1 MGTTLT
7 AIQAGGCQVDYVV
20 QIEGY
25 NALLCTSDPIAALE
39 NWQGS
44 TVAGC
49 NDITRAFGGLEV
61 TFDQQTAA
69 HPWEP
74 FGQPPICRLRIVAD
88 FDATDAM
95 TDDFAVEAHK
105 RSGGN
110 ETSLTA
116 SVTPIATSL
125 AVRAAGAFTS
135 TGHVYVGPEA
145 IEYGSKTST
154 SFGTLTRGKFS
165 PFQVDGGDRFAR
177 SHVVRDVTTATGE
190 PIGVGLPPLV
200 SAAPRS
206 WIGRWVGVWISRRT
220 AIGGT
225 GLDAPDEAHLA
236 FAGTI
241 AGIRE
246 GENGEV
252 QIDLEHAL
260 RRIYETRVMSD
271 PWAATLAE
279 GFYLGLV
286 GSGGSGDNQFTCTTY
301 RDSATLTANPLTVV
315 SGAPA
320 GVDEIQ
326 AGTYTA
332 AEIAQAINAWLQAE
346 YAAGRIHYAT
356 TYADAV
362 PTPGGTRGRLSFADA
377 TAGVVTR
384 TVTLTTPF
392 DSTHRF
398 LGWDDRS
405 LVAGGFGVVT
415 GSKDT
420 AGPPL
425 RALASTLGGRIS
437 YANPRGTW
445 IEQTDLLPSPLLD
458 ASGLAD
464 GIVKIGDI
472 GHAVVDYFTGFIQP
486 LPTTAALNRYL
497 PSATLT
503 PFFEIA
509 ITLDDD
515 RDLTI
520 SQVLVVESDFASL
533 LLKLLLSTGGAAHNH
548 ATYDTLPIELGCAI
562 PYSLFSDSFLDDVAG
577 VACAD
582 ATIALVVDKPTR
594 FVDLFNVDFI
604 LRFCFLTWGN
614 GRIHLKSWGTPTAGA
629 ATVALT
635 EANKAIA
642 TEQADN
648 DLQRSAAEER
658 FEFIRN
664 SVVVKY
670 GRNADGDLVSS
681 LPIIDRDSMAM
692 HGDRAITLEA
702 SNTLGQSAIG
712 DLEGLLAKF
721 SATLPMFSRPHKII
735 TRTMQPALYES
746 LTVGTY
752 VTITDSHIRNPETG
766 LRGITGWPGIVVA
779 NRHDWGGSTIGFNGQ
794 APRPRSL
801 FGEVSVMIF
810 DRISE
815 APYCPAAQVDHTAT
829 NAGYDAGTK
838 TLKCK
843 SHEYSTA
850 SQAID
855 ASRFFA
861 NDEVRILEIDP
872 PDPTTALTWL
882 RTVAS
887 ISTDDVVLTDT
898 LYTPAWDATKKYR
911 IVSADYGSA
920 ASSQLTNAYQA
931 DDADGLVV
939 DTRQPY
945 GMMSSGTGQATTF
958 ALSAATELP
967 ARYSTQQVGDGAPF
981 DVGAARDCARLAN
994 NLVVYKSA
1002 PQHPAIY
1009 AETRSA
1015 SLSGTRVLLEIVPV
1029 FLGIGQLSASQ
1040 TLNLYV
1046 APQIRSK
1053 SGAAVSLRVSLCRV
1067 MPAGSSLQDV
1077 TLVDPY
1083 VSATFST
1090 SSTTFSVP
1098 TAQALACGHC
1108 SLAPGP
1114 LGGVAWLV
1122 VESEASD
1129 TEYVGMPV
1137 LYVGPLTTAGQGA
1150 SGLAMR
1156 PATIH
1161 WQRDALNT
1169 YTPSAQFYARLVGVA
1184 NHATAYRHRC
1194 VYSKSWKLGNAS
1206 YGYSGTTTI
1215 GRFRFRTGHGVT
1227 AIRILAIMGKTAT
1240 GGTGTDPR
1248 ATLTLDG
1255 GGGSV
1260 TFYHGLSPTAAT
1272 DAPDELRIVGD
1283 TIAVTA
1289 DTAYTGYLDAID
1301 YARVL
1306 AICVYEL
1313 GSESIA
1319 ESTEWFNATIPQAR
1333 APIFDAFHGRL
1344 LQGLSEIHR
1353 HNAGTVAHWSLING
1367 ASRTRS
1373 SATLIN
1379 LVDNSTTG
1387 APSGA
1392 TPGVKLDLTYR
1403 ATEGVATV
1411 PVEVGV
1417 YGSMASG
1424 SGTVELRD
1432 SSNTVK
1438 ATVTVNSATPGWFTA
1453 TATLAASLE
1462 KYDLYFAGDGANT
1475 LSVSAVSLLEWE
1487 A

>member
-7 AIQAGGCQVDYVV
+7 AIQAGGCHVVYVV

-25 NALLCTSDPIAALE
+25 STILTTGEAASVEQAWQDSAL
-39 NWQGS
+39 
-44 TVAGC
+44 AGH
-49 NDITRAFGGLEV
+49 NEIDRVRDGLSV
-61 TFDQQTAA
+61 TFDQQTGA

-74 FGQPPICRLRIVAD
+74 FGQPPICRLTIGPGTSNYAAVPLDEAVAVD
-88 FDATDAM
+88 M
-95 TDDFAVEAHK
+95 HK
-105 RSGGN
+105 RSGGT
-110 ETSLTA
+110 ETSLTT
-116 SVTPIATSL
+116 STTPIATSL
-125 AVRAAGAFTS
+125 AVRAAGSFSAKGTVF
-135 TGHVYVGPEA
+135 VGPEA
-145 IEYGSKTST
+145 IAYGSKTAT
-154 SFGTLTRGKFS
+154 SLGTLTRGKYS
-165 PFQVDGGDRFAR
+165 PFQVDGGGRFAR

-200 SAAPRS
+200 SSEPRT
-206 WIGRWVGVWISRRT
+206 WIGRWVGVWICRVTETS
-220 AIGGT
+220 I
-225 GLDAPDEAHLA
+225 DSPEQAHLA

-246 GENGEV
+246 GENGET

-260 RRIYETRVMSD
+260 RRVYETRVMSD
-271 PWAATLAE
+271 PWGAKLAE
-279 GFYLGLV
+279 GFYLNLV
-286 GSGGSGDNQFTCTTY
+286 GSGGTFTDNQFTCTTY

-320 GVDEIQ
+320 SVNEIQ
-326 AGTYTA
+326 IGTYTA

-346 YAAGRIHYAT
+346 YAAGRIHFSTSYTEAFS
-356 TYADAV
+356 
-362 PTPGGTRGRLSFADA
+362 TPSGPRGVLSFSDA
-377 TAGVVTR
+377 TAGSVQRSVR
-384 TVTLTTPF
+384 MECPFGTV
-392 DSTHRF
+392 HRF
-398 LGWDDRS
+398 LGWDDRVLS
-405 LVAGGFGVVT
+405 TQT
-415 GSKDT
+415 GITTTGYVRT

-425 RALASTLGGRIS
+425 RALASLTGGRI
-437 YANPRGTW
+437 ATTNERGTW
-445 IEQTDLLPSPLLD
+445 VEQADLLPSPLLD
-458 ASGLAD
+458 AGGLAE
-464 GIVKIGDI
+464 GVVKIGDL
-472 GHAVVDYFTGFIQP
+472 GHAVVDKATGYLTI
-486 LPTTAALNRYL
+486 LPTTVAINRYA
-497 PSATLT
+497 PGVAYNANQ
-503 PFFEIA
+503 EIE

-515 RDLTI
+515 RNLTI

-533 LLKLLLSTGGAAHNH
+533 LLKILLSTGGAAHNH
-548 ATYDTLPIELGCAI
+548 ATCDTLPIELGCAI
-562 PYSLFSDSFLDDVAG
+562 PCSLFSDSFLDDVAG

-702 SNTLGQSAIG
+702 TNTLGQSAIG

-779 NRHDWGGSTIGFNGQ
+779 NRHDWGGSTIGFNGE

-810 DRISE
+810 DRVSE

-829 NAGYDAGTK
+829 NAGYTDATK

-843 SHEYSTA
+843 SHDYSTA

-861 NDEVRILEIDP
+861 GDEVRILEIDP
-872 PDPTTALTWL
+872 PDPTAALTWV

-911 IVSADYGSA
+911 IISADYGSA

-931 DDADGLVV
+931 DDANGLVV

-967 ARYSTQQVGDGAPF
+967 ARYATQQVGDGVPF

-994 NLVVYKSA
+994 NLVSYKSA

-1009 AETRSA
+1009 AEARSA
-1015 SLSGTRVLLEIVPV
+1015 TLTGTRVLLEVIPV
-1029 FLGIGQLSASQ
+1029 FLGVGQLSASQ
-1040 TLNLYV
+1040 TLSLYV

-1122 VESEASD
+1122 VESEASN
-1129 TEYVGMPV
+1129 TEYNGMPV

-1150 SGLAMR
+1150 SGLTMR

-1161 WQRDALNT
+1161 WQRDALNG

-1215 GRFRFRTGHGVT
+1215 GRFRFRTGHGVA

-1255 GGGSV
+1255 GGGAV

-1367 ASRTRS
+1367 VSRTRS

-1379 LVDNSTTG
+1379 LIDNSTTG

-1417 YGSMASG
+1417 YGSIPAG

-1432 SSNTVK
+1432 SSNTVM
-1438 ATVTVNSATPGWFTA
+1438 ATVTVNSATPDWFTA

-1462 KYDLYFAGDGANT
+1462 KYDLYYAGDGANT
-1475 LSVSAVSLLEWE
+1475 LSVSAVSLIEWE

>member
-7 AIQAGGCQVDYVV
+7 AIQAGGCHVVYVV

-25 NALLCTSDPIAALE
+25 STILTTGEASSVEQA
-39 NWQGS
+39 WQAS
-44 TVAGC
+44 SIDSHNEIERVR
-49 NDITRAFGGLEV
+49 DGLSV
-61 TFDQQTAA
+61 TFDQQTGA

-74 FGQPPICRLRIVAD
+74 FGQPPICRLTIGPGTSNYAAVPLDEAVAVD
-88 FDATDAM
+88 M
-95 TDDFAVEAHK
+95 HK
-105 RSGGN
+105 RSGGV
-110 ETSLTA
+110 ETSLTT
-116 SVTPIATSL
+116 SVTPIGTSL
-125 AVRAAGAFTS
+125 AVRAAGTFAS
-135 TGHVYVGPEA
+135 TGTVFAGPEA
-145 IEYGSKTST
+145 IGYGSKTST

-165 PFQVDGGDRFAR
+165 PFQVDGGGRFAR

-200 SAAPRS
+200 SSEPRT
-206 WIGRWVGVWISRRT
+206 WIGRWVGVWVCRVTETSV
-220 AIGGT
+220 
-225 GLDAPDEAHLA
+225 DSPEQAHLA

-246 GENGEV
+246 GENGET

-260 RRIYETRVMSD
+260 RRVYETRVMSD

-286 GSGGSGDNQFTCTTY
+286 GSGGSGDNQFTCATY

-356 TYADAV
+356 TYADAA

-458 ASGLAD
+458 ASGLAE

-486 LPTTAALNRYL
+486 LPTTAALNQYL

-503 PFFEIA
+503 PFYEIA
-509 ITLDDD
+509 ITIDDP
-515 RDLTI
+515 RNLTI

-702 SNTLGQSAIG
+702 TNTLGQSAIG

-779 NRHDWGGSTIGFNGQ
+779 NRHDWGGSTIGFNGE

-810 DRISE
+810 DRVSE

-829 NAGYDAGTK
+829 NAGYTDATK

-898 LYTPAWDATKKYR
+898 LYTPA
-911 IVSADYGSA
+911 
-920 ASSQLTNAYQA
+920 
-931 DDADGLVV
+931 
-939 DTRQPY
+939 
-945 GMMSSGTGQATTF
+945 
-958 ALSAATELP
+958 
-967 ARYSTQQVGDGAPF
+967 
-981 DVGAARDCARLAN
+981 
-994 NLVVYKSA
+994 
-1002 PQHPAIY
+1002 
-1009 AETRSA
+1009 
-1015 SLSGTRVLLEIVPV
+1015 
-1029 FLGIGQLSASQ
+1029 
-1040 TLNLYV
+1040 
-1046 APQIRSK
+1046 
-1053 SGAAVSLRVSLCRV
+1053 
-1067 MPAGSSLQDV
+1067 
-1077 TLVDPY
+1077 
-1083 VSATFST
+1083 
-1090 SSTTFSVP
+1090 
-1098 TAQALACGHC
+1098 
-1108 SLAPGP
+1108 
-1114 LGGVAWLV
+1114 
-1122 VESEASD
+1122 
-1129 TEYVGMPV
+1129 
-1137 LYVGPLTTAGQGA
+1137 
-1150 SGLAMR
+1150 
-1156 PATIH
+1156 
-1161 WQRDALNT
+1161 
-1169 YTPSAQFYARLVGVA
+1169 
-1184 NHATAYRHRC
+1184 
-1194 VYSKSWKLGNAS
+1194 
-1206 YGYSGTTTI
+1206 
-1215 GRFRFRTGHGVT
+1215 
-1227 AIRILAIMGKTAT
+1227 
-1240 GGTGTDPR
+1240 
-1248 ATLTLDG
+1248 
-1255 GGGSV
+1255 
-1260 TFYHGLSPTAAT
+1260 
-1272 DAPDELRIVGD
+1272 
-1283 TIAVTA
+1283 
-1289 DTAYTGYLDAID
+1289 
-1301 YARVL
+1301 
-1306 AICVYEL
+1306 
-1313 GSESIA
+1313 
-1319 ESTEWFNATIPQAR
+1319 
-1333 APIFDAFHGRL
+1333 
-1344 LQGLSEIHR
+1344 
-1353 HNAGTVAHWSLING
+1353 
-1367 ASRTRS
+1367 
-1373 SATLIN
+1373 
-1379 LVDNSTTG
+1379 
-1387 APSGA
+1387 
-1392 TPGVKLDLTYR
+1392 
-1403 ATEGVATV
+1403 
-1411 PVEVGV
+1411 
-1417 YGSMASG
+1417 
-1424 SGTVELRD
+1424 
-1432 SSNTVK
+1432 
-1438 ATVTVNSATPGWFTA
+1438 
-1453 TATLAASLE
+1453 
-1462 KYDLYFAGDGANT
+1462 
-1475 LSVSAVSLLEWE
+1475 
-1487 A
+1487 